1 MLKDLYLSRLLI
13 KEIHEQNAHVGREHS
28 FSLFGKHFWIVACR
42 GLIKKILSDCINCC
56 RQFVKPN
63 APCMGNLPKE
73 RLYDNAKSF
82 SSTSIDYFGAIK
94 VKATKYTRKNSALNE
109 RYDVIFVCLTMR
121 ALHLEVADNLTTES
135 FILAL
140 SRFIARRG
148 HVKSITS
155 DYGSNFIG
163 GEYELRALVKDLDNK
178 RITQY
183 LNSKKITWKFNPPL
197 SPWMGGSW
205 ESLIKSLK
213 RALRAI
219 STDRIFTDETL
230 RPYLCE
236 VESILN
242 KHPLTPTS
250 NNIHDFEAITPN
262 HLLIGYQ
269 SDENSFANPMHYIK
283 GLQNHCKTVQSCANM
298 FWNCWRNYYLPTL
311 TSRTKWT
318 NSKINLS
325 KNDLAIIKSN
335 DVPRSHW
342 PLSRILDIYPGSDGV
357 VRSKFILFICCCF
370 LAF

>member
-1 MLKDLYLSRLLI
+1 MTMQNLSFQQALNI
-13 KEIHEQNAHVGREHS
+13 
-28 FSLFGKHFWIVACR
+28 F
-42 GLIKKILSDCINCC
+42 
-56 RQFVKPN
+56 
-63 APCMGNLPKE
+63 
-73 RLYDNAKSF
+73 
-82 SSTSIDYFGAIK
+82 
-94 VKATKYTRKNSALNE
+94 KATKHTRKNPTLNK
-109 RYDVIFVCLTMR
+109 RFGVIFVCLTMR

-148 HVKSITS
+148 HVKIITS
-155 DYGSNFIG
+155 DNGSNFMG

-178 RITQY
+178 RITQH
-183 LNSKKITWKFNPPL
+183 LNSKNITWKFNPPL

-205 ESLIKSLK
+205 ESLIKSVK

-230 RPYLCE
+230 QTYLCE

-242 KHPLTPTS
+242 KRPLTPIS
-250 NNIHDFEAITPN
+250 DDIHDFEAITPN

-269 SDENSFANPMHYIK
+269 NDENSFANPTHYIK
-283 GLQNHCKTVQSCANM
+283 GLQNHCKTVQSCTSM

-318 NSKINLS
+318 KSEINLS
-325 KNDLAIIKSN
+325 KNDLVIIKSK

-342 PLSRILDIYPGSDGV
+342 PLGRILDIYLGSDGV
-357 VRSKFILFICCCF
+357 VPSVKIKTPNGELIRPSHSVCVLEKFCD
-370 LAF
+370 